1 MLKTETQTFG
11 AFPPTIG
18 PKGEVL
24 SPGRPGV
31 EITSTQ
37 MPCSAQ
43 REVFAWLLEQA
54 PGSLPP
60 GLVGGA
66 ASKSEAGLNFAYQWL
81 RGILSAKGGIAY
93 LQKQFGTRCVARVER
108 DGKSVLEPL
117 DEGLCDELF
126 GAQMSILMEW
136 LVFNLIFNFADVLNI
151 LPDWG
156 KGIPSIMAAVMLD
169 GMTPETAKPK
179 GEGSAQP

>member
-1 MLKTETQTFG
+1 MLKTETQFFG
-11 AFPPTIG
+11 AYPPVIG
-18 PKGEVL
+18 PDGAVVD
-24 SPGRPGV
+24 PGRSGV
-31 EITSTQ
+31 EITCTQ

-54 PGSLPP
+54 PGALPP
-60 GLVGGA
+60 GLVGGVA
-66 ASKSEAGLNFAYQWL
+66 AKSEAGLTFAYQWC
-81 RGILSAKGGIAY
+81 RGILSARGGIAY
-93 LQKQFGTRCVARVER
+93 LQKQFGTRCVARVVR
-108 DGKSVLEPL
+108 DGKSTLEPL

-126 GAQMSILMEW
+126 GAQLSILMEW

-169 GMTPETAKPK
+169 GMTPGTAKPK
-179 GEGSAQP
+179 GEGGAQP